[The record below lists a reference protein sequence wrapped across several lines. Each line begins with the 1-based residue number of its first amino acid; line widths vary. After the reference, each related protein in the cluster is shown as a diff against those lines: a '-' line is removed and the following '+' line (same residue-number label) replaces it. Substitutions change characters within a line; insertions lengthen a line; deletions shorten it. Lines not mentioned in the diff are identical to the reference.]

1 MKKSLFTLVFGLL
14 ISVTAVAQSN
24 LEKHVEKSTDIKI
37 ERIEASLKF
46 QNDEEKEKFAT
57 LTKEQLTRHFNIGKK
72 YKKSDPEMCKQKRRD
87 NNKQYNKELQ
97 EAFGTERAK
106 ALFQASKK

>member
-24 LEKHVEKSTDIKI
+24 VEKLVEKSTNKKI
-37 ERIEASLKF
+37 EKIEASLKF

-57 LTKEQLTRHFNIGKK
+57 LTKERLTKHFNIVEK
-72 YKKSDPEMCKQKRRD
+72 YKESDPAMFNQKRKD
-87 NNKQYNKELQ
+87 NMKQYNKELQ
-97 EAFGTERAK
+97 EAFGTERGK
-106 ALFQASKK
+106 ALFQASR